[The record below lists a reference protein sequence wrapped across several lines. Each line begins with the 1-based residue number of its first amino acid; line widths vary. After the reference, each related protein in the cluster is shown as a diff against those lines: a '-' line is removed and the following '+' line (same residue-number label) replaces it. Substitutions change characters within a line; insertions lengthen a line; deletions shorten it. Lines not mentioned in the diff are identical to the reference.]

1 MATPSHGYSNKDAAN
16 QPKVFAD
23 CIDQILNGNQT
34 IRSFMVE
41 SNLNFGAQAIPDD
54 LAELKYGVSVTD
66 ACIDWETTESMIKT
80 AREKLK
86 PKLF

>member
-1 MATPSHGYSNKDAAN
+1 MVDCSHGNSNKEAAN
-16 QPKVFAD
+16 QPKVFAN
-23 CIDQILNGNQT
+23 CIQQILNGNTT
-34 IRSFMVE
+34 IRSFMIE

-66 ACIDWETTESMIKT
+66 ACIDWGTTEEMLRT

-86 PKLF
+86 A